1 MEKFRVRCRD
11 AFHVQNGPINFHENA
26 YIHRIEN
33 PAVMSVNTD
42 LSYDIK
48 TIKLFTWWKISS
60 GC

>member
-11 AFHVQNGPINFHENA
+11 AFHVQNGPINFQENA

-42 LSYDIK
+42 LSYYIK
-48 TIKLFTWWKISS
+48 TIMLFT
-60 GC
+60 